1 MKLNRPVKLGVVGVI
16 RGAAA
21 GSIAADENVQITAIC
36 DKNPETLAERREK
49 FLAEGKPEPLCLTD
63 YDALLATDID
73 AVYIATDKPLH
84 TEHTLRALAA
94 GKHVL
99 SEIPVIETREEAK
112 ILRDAVKAHPHLKYM
127 AAENCCYWA
136 FIETW
141 KRMHEDGEFGEIVY
155 AEAEYLHS
163 SPPGNIKPYTTDH
176 WRRTSPAI
184 TYITHSLGPLLQI
197 MDDRCISVSCIAPAA
212 VYNPHKTGAE
222 NGVALFRTA
231 KGSAIRIFI
240 GFGAYVGMDHNY
252 ALYGTKGM
260 ILTDKTKPLKEAHSF
275 ARLSSTA
282 KPEEFGEMIE
292 IPVALSS
299 GLAQGGHGGA
309 DKKMLRDFIRCIVED
324 TPPPIDVDMGIRM
337 SLPGVIA
344 DVSARQGGA
353 LLEIPEIF

>member
-1 MKLNRPVKLGVVGVI
+1 MKPVKLGIVGLQRGMTAKSLIGDPDVKI
-16 RGAAA
+16 HAVCDRNPTVLEEAKKTFTENGAADFLCFD
-21 GSIAADENVQITAIC
+21 SYAD
-36 DKNPETLAERREK
+36 
-49 FLAEGKPEPLCLTD
+49 
-63 YDALLATDID
+63 LLASDID

-84 TEHTLRALAA
+84 TAHVLEALAA

-99 SEIPVIETREEAK
+99 SEIPTVCSVEEAK
-112 ILRDAVKAHPHLKYM
+112 QLRAAVKSHPELKYM

-344 DVSARQGGA
+344 DASARQGGA

>member
-141 KRMHEDGEFGEIVY
+141 KQMHEDGEFGEIVY
-155 AEAEYLHS
+155 AEAEYLHATA
-163 SPPGNIKPYTTDH
+163 PENIKPYETEH
-176 WRRTSPAI
+176 WRKYNPAI
-184 TYITHSLGPLLQI
+184 TYLTHSLGPLLHI
-197 MDDRCISVSCIAPAA
+197 MNDRCVSVSCVEPSAI
-212 VYNPHKTGAE
+212 YNPYKAGAQ
-222 NGVALFRTA
+222 NGVALFRTE
-231 KGSAIRIFI
+231 KGAAIRIFI
-240 GFGAYVGMDHNY
+240 GFGAYVGFDHNF
-252 ALYGTKGM
+252 AMYGTKGM
-260 ILTDKTKPLKEAHSF
+260 IMTDKTKPMSAAHSF
-275 ARLSSTA
+275 ARLSSSA
-282 KPEEFGEMIE
+282 ESFSSMIE
-292 IPVALSS
+292 LPLTTSAS
-299 GLAQGGHGGA
+299 GVTSGHGGA
-309 DKKMLRDFIRCIVED
+309 DARMLREFVRCIIED
-324 TPPPIDVDMGIRM
+324 TDPPLSVDDGIRM
-337 SLPGVIA
+337 SLPGIIA
-344 DVSARQGGA
+344 HESAMQGGA
-353 LLEIPEIF
+353 LLEIPEIL